1 MLFPYSFSLLFL
13 AAAVLGQ
20 VTSTTLSLSLF
31 DDSDQIKYHTIFE
44 LRASKWNVTYYDR
57 DAVAP
62 GYWFVAPYWYLF
74 GEKHSN
80 RWTPCQVGPYIYDQD
95 GELVWAGSCKYENR
109 NVWNF
114 KAIDIDNVPHLAL
127 RLVAKPDEPDSDG
140 YMVLLNDRYEEV
152 SRTPLPAADYDT
164 HELQITL
171 NPRRGIS
178 IVLFPIEL
186 DLAAFGLS
194 EVTAHI
200 DTGGFIEFDLE
211 TGNRTFQWNAH
222 DHIGLDESF
231 VFIHTDEKPNPDYA
245 HLNSVQK
252 TDSGDYLLSAR
263 HCDTIYYIDGLDG
276 HIIWRLGGRKSSFAQ
291 DFHFERQHDARFL
304 FVNETHMTLTFLNNA
319 ADERA
324 ILEYVSSAMH
334 VSLDLTTMTATLLTR
349 YNRPD
354 GEVTNR
360 RGNVQT
366 IPFQRQLPGPNHTIT
381 SIDTTN
387 VLASWSNDAYISEHK
402 IDGTLL
408 MEARFA
414 SQRFDTYRAFKFP
427 WVSRAPSSP
436 PVVAAAAH
444 GMRNNVSSSLS
455 TTMHVSWNGAT
466 EVRYWRFYARAPSS
480 SIILNSTGLNGTYAD
495 ANASAPTNITQIQP
509 RVEIGTVPKRGF
521 ETSFTVPGFMGN
533 ISVEALDVDGLVLGS
548 SKEEVITA
556 PPVYWDIGAEPP
568 TVDDPAVILVAMNPA
583 LEVPAK
589 LVGGKKLSVFEV
601 LLGAVIF
608 LAGLVVGRGAVVVLP
623 FVAVVGTRGLHRAV
637 RWAQSLAVNFPWLQ
651 RSRGPVYSKVKDV
664 EVIHLAHGERQRD
677 REW

>member
-1 MLFPYSFSLLFL
+1 
-13 AAAVLGQ
+13 
-20 VTSTTLSLSLF
+20 
-31 DDSDQIKYHTIFE
+31 
-44 LRASKWNVTYYDR
+44 
-57 DAVAP
+57 
-62 GYWFVAPYWYLF
+62 
-74 GEKHSN
+74 
-80 RWTPCQVGPYIYDQD
+80 
-95 GELVWAGSCKYENR
+95 
-109 NVWNF
+109 
-114 KAIDIDNVPHLAL
+114 
-127 RLVAKPDEPDSDG
+127 
-140 YMVLLNDRYEEV
+140 MVLLNNRYEEV
-152 SRTPLPAADYDT
+152 SRTSIPAADYDT
-164 HELQITL
+164 HELQITS

-178 IVLFPIEL
+178 IVLYPIEH
-186 DLAAFGLS
+186 DLATFGLR
-194 EVTAHI
+194 EITTHI

-231 VFIHTDEKPNPDYA
+231 VFVHTDEKPNPDYA

-252 TDSGDYLLSAR
+252 TDNGNYLLSAR

-304 FVNETHMTLTFLNNA
+304 FVNETYMTLTFLNNA

-324 ILEYVSSAMH
+324 ILEHVSSAMH

-366 IPFQRQLPGPNHTIT
+366 IPFQRHLPGPNRAST

-402 IDGTLL
+402 LDGTLL

-414 SQRFDTYRAFKFP
+414 SHRFDTYRAFKFP

-444 GMRNNVSSSLS
+444 GTRNNMSSSLS

-466 EVRYWRFYARAPSS
+466 EVRHWRFYARAPSS
-480 SIILNSTGLNGTYAD
+480 SVISNSTSLNTTYAVV
-495 ANASAPTNITQIQP
+495 NATAPTNITQIPP

-521 ETSFTVPGFMGN
+521 ETPFTVPGYISN
-533 ISVEALDVDGLVLGS
+533 ISVEALDANGLVLGS
-548 SKEEVITA
+548 SKDEVITA
-556 PPVYWDIGAEPP
+556 PPVHWHIGAESP
-568 TVDDPAVILVAMNPA
+568 TVDDPAMILASMNP
-583 LEVPAK
+583 
-589 LVGGKKLSVFEV
+589 VFEPPAGPIKDSTLQLSASGV
-601 LLGAVIF
+601 LLGALIF
-608 LAGLVVGRGAVVVLP
+608 LAGLLVGRGTVVLSP
-623 FVAVVGTRGLHRAV
+623 LAAVAGARGFPRAV
-637 RWAQSLAVNFPWLQ
+637 RWA
-651 RSRGPVYSKVKDV
+651 RS
-664 EVIHLAHGERQRD
+664 
-677 REW
+677 